1 MLRILGRPNSY
12 NTQKVLW
19 LLDEMG
25 TPFTLE
31 LYGLEHGGNHTPE
44 YKKLNPNELVPTLI
58 EDDFVLWES
67 NSILRYLVAKYGNGR
82 FLPADPRDRA
92 HGDRW
97 LDWALTTLTPAL
109 TPAFFG
115 YIRAKPEQRDMTKI
129 NESAAKTNDCM
140 AMLDRYLGETPY
152 VGGAEFSIGDIPIG
166 ILAYRFYTLPIERRS
181 FANLAAWYKRLGDR
195 PAYRKRIMIGLS

>member
-25 TPFTLE
+25 TPFELE

-44 YKKLNPNELVPTLI
+44 YHQLNPNELVPTLI
-58 EDDFVLWES
+58 EDDLVLWES
-67 NSILRYLVAKYGNGR
+67 NSILRYLVTKYGNGR

-92 HGDRW
+92 RGDRW
-97 LDWALTTLTPAL
+97 LDWALTTLTPAHG
-109 TPAFFG
+109 PAFQG
-115 YIRAKPEQRDMTKI
+115 LIRQKPEQRDMVRI
-129 NESAAKTNDCM
+129 NEAVKKTNDSL

-152 VGGAEFSIGDIPIG
+152 VGGAEFSIGDIPVG
-166 ILAYRFYTLPIERRS
+166 ILTYRFYNLPIERD
-181 FANLAAWYKRLGDR
+181 NLPNLQSWYGRLCARPVYQKRV
-195 PAYRKRIMIGLS
+195 MIGLS